1 MTIRLLIAD
10 DQELFRAGLRLVLRP
25 QADIEL
31 VGEAADGEHAL
42 ALTARVRP
50 DVVLMDLRMPRLDGI
65 EATRRLTATGS
76 RIRVVALTTFGDDEH
91 VYAALHAGASG
102 FLLKDTRPE
111 ELVAAI
117 RVVASGDALLG
128 PSVTRRVIE
137 GFVRAHPDPFP
148 DARLDRLTPRELEVL
163 KLVAHGSSNTE
174 IARALVV
181 SQATVKTHIARTLM
195 KLDLRD
201 RVHAVVFAYE
211 TGLVTPDTLRPKPTT

>member
-42 ALTARVRP
+42 DLTARVRP

-65 EATRRLTATGS
+65 EATRRLTAGGS
-76 RIRVVALTTFGDDEH
+76 RTRVLALTTFGDDEH
-91 VYAALHAGASG
+91 IYAALHAGASG
-102 FLLKDTRPE
+102 FLLKDTRLE

-137 GFVRAHPDPFP
+137 GFVPPTQIHFR
-148 DARLDRLTPRELEVL
+148 TQGWT
-163 KLVAHGSSNTE
+163 GSPHANSKFSSSWPTG
-174 IARALVV
+174 
-181 SQATVKTHIARTLM
+181 ART
-195 KLDLRD
+195 
-201 RVHAVVFAYE
+201 
-211 TGLVTPDTLRPKPTT
+211 PK